1 MKSIK
6 TIISALLLTLGAI
19 SIASCS
25 QEEDNAMMQEKGNLL
40 KIRTSVTDTRGVITG
55 TTFQKGDEIGICVT
69 TVDGHDYT
77 GNSQNIRATYTGSDW
92 QLEQE
97 VELTDDE
104 AIVYAYYPYNANAT
118 DSVDIYLNP
127 TTTPE
132 QTDYL
137 QGSCQGVSIN
147 NTTANIQFK
156 HVLTRLTLAVTKGA
170 NDVGEG
176 VISRVRIENGLQYY
190 NGQYVGERPTK
201 RDTKIA
207 TRGKM
212 SIKTGAN
219 RKITS
224 QEDYFVEIPV
234 NCTIN
239 ASEAQNIDILLLPVS
254 YSSIQVNTWSTT
266 RINVILTIDGDE
278 YRFTLDAVPESSG
291 LFPTYSWKAGQQY
304 TYPITINRQTVP
316 TPEPTVGEAVYM
328 GFDGDDGQPLYW
340 SSWNLGATS
349 PEDYGGLYG
358 WGDPTG
364 IKTSTNL
371 DDYPNANPPENIS
384 GTDYDL
390 ARQMWGDGWRMP
402 TSSEFSRLDSNSITE
417 WVTQNGVEGL
427 KFTSEING
435 NSIFLPYAP
444 YRIGTT
450 INWGGFGD
458 TKNCEYWDAD
468 LGSEDVAC
476 GGTYYFSSNG
486 YGWSSVGSPRYEGH
500 AIRPVT
506 SNP

>member
-156 HVLTRLTLAVTKGA
+156 HVLTRLTLAVTKGV

-176 VISRVRIENGLQYY
+176 VISRVRIENGYLTLV
-190 NGQYVGERPTK
+190 VGTEQIGYTYG
-201 RDTKIA
+201 DEIA
-207 TRGKM
+207 VEGKM
-212 SIKTGAN
+212 SIKTGMIN
-219 RKITS
+219 RKK
-224 QEDYFVEIPV
+224 V
-234 NCTIN
+234 NAPNPISISADHLLST
-239 ASEAQNIDILLLPVS
+239 SEACCIDLLVFP
-254 YSSIQVNTWSTT
+254 YEDTSTGISAIPGP
-266 RINVILTIDGDE
+266 RIYLTIDESE
-278 YRFTLDAVPESSG
+278 YRFSLNNNLT
-291 LFPTYSWKAGQQY
+291 WKAGQQY